1 MDLYLELQQKIN
13 ELQASI
19 KYLRKSGSEFAEAEK
34 NYKITLRTEVLRMKE
49 EGMAVTLIN
58 LVIYGVPAVAE
69 ARFKR
74 DIAETV
80 YKANQ
85 ESIQA
90 TKLMIR
96 ILQNQIARE
105 YGETLND

>member
-49 EGMAVTLIN
+49 EGMAATLIN
-58 LVIYGVPAVAE
+58 LVIYGVPVVAE

-105 YGETLND
+105 YGESLSD

>member
-1 MDLYLELQQKIN
+1 MDLYLELQQKIS

-19 KYLRKSGSEFAEAEK
+19 KYLRKSGREFAEAEK

-49 EGMAVTLIN
+49 EGMAATLIN
-58 LVIYGVPAVAE
+58 LVIYGVPVVAE

-74 DIAETV
+74 DIAENI

-105 YGETLND
+105 YGETLSD